1 MCRGGH
7 GALIKSVKLLPHCT
21 LKKCIF
27 HLCSVFIYACFSKA
41 LVSCLSSF
49 HICLGRCQS
58 CEGFVLYC
66 LGHIH
71 VNCVCTLSHT
81 AELLYAHNQL
91 CVHSQGSLPLG
102 KKKKGQM
109 EMYNKALLLW
119 HRFPSDHC
127 PHFFIYSHVLSLKSF
142 VYLLIDLAM
151 PGLKLQRVGSLV
163 AACEL

>member
-1 MCRGGH
+1 
-7 GALIKSVKLLPHCT
+7 
-21 LKKCIF
+21 
-27 HLCSVFIYACFSKA
+27 
-41 LVSCLSSF
+41 
-49 HICLGRCQS
+49 
-58 CEGFVLYC
+58 
-66 LGHIH
+66 
-71 VNCVCTLSHT
+71 
-81 AELLYAHNQL
+81 
-91 CVHSQGSLPLG
+91 
-102 KKKKGQM
+102 M